1 MVADLAHRSYISSRL
16 LDTFLER
23 TPEVTQKHVDD
34 LREKAEWDA
43 FIATCTGGK
52 KGKTYTQSSSVSNE
66 KEFKALVQCIAS
78 LEGLTEYFKK
88 PRENTQNK
96 PEINNHRRGC
106 VRISHQGNKPMT
118 TWNTDAGWLRG
129 NSGSATPQKELKPD
143 FMTVVVEDAEPTL
156 VRLAKPQTILPPPD
170 DWKPLPMDDKFAPMV
185 ECQNPVWEC
194 LDLFWE
200 CKRNSRERR
209 NAEVYFNCALKA
221 AEALRYQWSRRYIY
235 CFLHCGSMMQLLHFN
250 RSGLV
255 ASEALDIEKDTVKFI
270 RCLLGAFC
278 HEPSRLGYPAGK
290 DAPFHRHDSDN
301 KLRQVV
307 TVDSRQLYINDQ
319 EAGPPRGHLVSR
331 ATVTFKAKLVDPKA
345 GEEAGWGWCYK
356 SSWPQKLRKHEGDYL
371 ERLQGLPNVVNM
383 LVYGVVKIEN
393 DNDDTVLGRGK
404 CSSGEPMTLLSTY
417 YDRTNTSTQHTGTLT
432 TVQENLPRDPR
443 RPESGSQQ
451 VCDNR
456 EHRDIVTGWV
466 SSSFDEAISSLDSLS
481 TIFSIW
487 EQAFSAIKAI
497 TERGIVHRDISFR
510 NIRID
515 DQHKLKVCDFDMAMS
530 LDGQSTGAQDRTG
543 TIAFMATSIL
553 GPQPYTH
560 RPIHDCESIFWLCA
574 LELLSRVG
582 VEETKENVAVIMN
595 SGEGLRSV
603 RNAKSAVVLGLNDL
617 EGEEE
622 WLKAVVSL
630 KKPNDSPLFFCLTAL
645 MREFA
650 GNHFIHG
657 YRGAK
662 DGFEDHCFDR
672 CIKIIRGRLDA
683 AVTEG
688 IAGMSLSDKGKGKR
702 A

>member
-1 MVADLAHRSYISSRL
+1 MAADLAHRSYISSRL
-16 LDTFLER
+16 LDTFLEG
-23 TPEVTQKHVDD
+23 TPEVTQKDVDD
-34 LREKAEWDA
+34 LRKKGEWDA
-43 FIATCTGGK
+43 FIATFTGEK
-52 KGKTYTQSSSVSNE
+52 KGKISKQSSSVSNE
-66 KEFKALVQCIAS
+66 EEFKALVLCIAS
-78 LEGLTEYFKK
+78 LEGLKEYFKK
-88 PRENTQNK
+88 PRDNTQNK

-118 TWNTDAGWLRG
+118 TWNTNAGWLRG
-129 NSGSATPQKELKPD
+129 NSGSTTPQKELKPD

-235 CFLHCGSMMQLLHFN
+235 CFLHCGSMMQLLHFD

-290 DAPFHRHDSDN
+290 EAPFHRHDSDN
-301 KLRQVV
+301 KLCQVV
-307 TVDSRQLYINDQ
+307 TVDGRQLYINDQ
-319 EAGPPRGHLVSR
+319 EAGPPRDHLVSR
-331 ATVTFKAKLVDPKA
+331 ATVTFKAKLVNPKA
-345 GEEAGWGWCYK
+345 GEKAGWDWCYK

-371 ERLQGLPNVVNM
+371 ERLQGLPNVVDM

-404 CSSGEPMTLLSTY
+404 CSSMTLLSTY

-432 TVQENLPRDPR
+432 TVQENLPHDPR

-456 EHRDIVTGWV
+456 EHRDIVTSWV
-466 SSSFDEAISSLDSLS
+466 SFSFDEAISSLDSLS

-530 LDGQSTGAQDRTG
+530 LDDQSTGAQDRTG

-560 RPIHDCESIFWLCA
+560 RPIHDCESIFWLCV
-574 LELLSRVG
+574 LELLPRVG
-582 VEETKENVAVIMN
+582 VEEIKENVAVIMN
-595 SGEGLRSV
+595 SNEGLRSV

-630 KKPNDSPLFFCLTAL
+630 KKPNDSPLFFCLTVF

-657 YRGAK
+657 YQGAK

-683 AVTEG
+683 AVTG
-688 IAGMSLSDKGKGKR
+688 NCWSVTL
-702 A
+702 

>member
-1 MVADLAHRSYISSRL
+1 
-16 LDTFLER
+16 
-23 TPEVTQKHVDD
+23 
-34 LREKAEWDA
+34 
-43 FIATCTGGK
+43 
-52 KGKTYTQSSSVSNE
+52 
-66 KEFKALVQCIAS
+66 
-78 LEGLTEYFKK
+78 
-88 PRENTQNK
+88 
-96 PEINNHRRGC
+96 
-106 VRISHQGNKPMT
+106 
-118 TWNTDAGWLRG
+118 
-129 NSGSATPQKELKPD
+129 
-143 FMTVVVEDAEPTL
+143 
-156 VRLAKPQTILPPPD
+156 
-170 DWKPLPMDDKFAPMV
+170 
-185 ECQNPVWEC
+185 
-194 LDLFWE
+194 
-200 CKRNSRERR
+200 
-209 NAEVYFNCALKA
+209 
-221 AEALRYQWSRRYIY
+221 
-235 CFLHCGSMMQLLHFN
+235 
-250 RSGLV
+250 
-255 ASEALDIEKDTVKFI
+255 
-270 RCLLGAFC
+270 
-278 HEPSRLGYPAGK
+278 
-290 DAPFHRHDSDN
+290 
-301 KLRQVV
+301 
-307 TVDSRQLYINDQ
+307 
-319 EAGPPRGHLVSR
+319 
-331 ATVTFKAKLVDPKA
+331 VTFKAKLVDPKA
-345 GEEAGWGWCYK
+345 GEEAGWDWCYK

-417 YDRTNTSTQHTGTLT
+417 YDRTNASTQHTGTLT

-657 YRGAK
+657 YRGVK